1 MIRRDS
7 TGKHEYT
14 PEQREIIYRFMA
26 EDNLGAEIAS
36 KRFMGNQAFNNIL
49 GEVRD
54 LKKGKRQVIDRDGNP
69 IEYRVQLTP
78 VHDAINKLITKSKE
92 RAEARLLADSRYADL
107 AAGIYTQQ
115 AVNEA
120 MKAGDTEGAF
130 AIAQR
135 RQQQL
140 SKQDKIKQFS
150 QYR

>member
-36 KRFMGNQAFNNIL
+36 ERFMGNQAFNNIL

-54 LKKGKRQVIDRDGNP
+54 LKKNKRQVMDRDGNP

-78 VHDAINKLITKSKE
+78 VHRAIDNLIRESKK

-115 AVNEA
+115 AVDEA
-120 MKAGDTEGAF
+120 MKAGDIEGAF
-130 AIAQR
+130 GLAQQ

-140 SKQDKIKQFS
+140 TKQDKIKQFS

>member
-36 KRFMGNQAFNNIL
+36 ERFMGNQAFNNIL

-54 LKKGKRQVIDRDGNP
+54 LKKNKRQVIDRDGNP

-78 VHDAINKLITKSKE
+78 VHDAINKLITKSRNVPK
-92 RAEARLLADSRYADL
+92 LALSDARYADL

-115 AVNEA
+115 AVDEA
-120 MKAGDTEGAF
+120 MKAGDIEGAF
-130 AIAQR
+130 GIAQQ

-140 SKQDKIKQFS
+140 SKQEKIQQFS

>member
-36 KRFMGNQAFNNIL
+36 ERFMVYQAFNNIL

-54 LKKGKRQVIDRDGNP
+54 LKKNKRQVMDRDGNP

-78 VHDAINKLITKSKE
+78 VHRAIDNLIRESKK
-92 RAEARLLADSRYADL
+92 RAEARLLSDARYADL

-115 AVNEA
+115 AVDEA
-120 MKAGDTEGAF
+120 MKAGDIEGAF
-130 AIAQR
+130 GIAQQR
-135 RQQQL
+135 KQQL
-140 SKQDKIKQFS
+140 
-150 QYR
+150 